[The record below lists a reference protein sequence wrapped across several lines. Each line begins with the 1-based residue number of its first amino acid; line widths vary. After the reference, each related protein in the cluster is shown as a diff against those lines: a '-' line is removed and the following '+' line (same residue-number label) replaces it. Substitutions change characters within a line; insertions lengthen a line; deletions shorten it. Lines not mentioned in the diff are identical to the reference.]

1 MAMEPTPNAMTNAWN
16 DSLARYR
23 RHAAEVLTTHQ
34 CMDTSCAVCGQQWPC
49 KAACAAEFVLE
60 LRDMQ

>member
-1 MAMEPTPNAMTNAWN
+1 MAMEPTPMTTRDAWN

-34 CMDTSCAVCGQQWPC
+34 CTDTNCAVCGQQWPC
-49 KAACAAEFVLE
+49 TAACAAAFVLE
-60 LRDMQ
+60 LREMQ